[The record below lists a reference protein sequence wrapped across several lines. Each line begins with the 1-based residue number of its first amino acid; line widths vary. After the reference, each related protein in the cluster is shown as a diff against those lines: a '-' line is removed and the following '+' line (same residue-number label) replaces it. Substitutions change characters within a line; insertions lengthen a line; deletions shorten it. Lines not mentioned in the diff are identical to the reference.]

1 MIVPLPGDGTGIS
14 ESSDQ
19 SLLQDFRAGDLEAAT
34 ALYERYARRLFA
46 LARGQLPPNLSR
58 QVDPDDIV
66 QSVFRSFFEAAKAGA
81 FAVPDGSDL
90 WPLLLVVALNKIR
103 AQGAFHTAAKRDV
116 RRTQGLGESES
127 LAGALAALQ
136 SGGSQPFLRVVAL
149 DLIEALPPQVRAVV
163 ELRLEGYSVNQIA
176 TRVERTKRSV
186 ERLLQESRRRLD
198 QMLTEE
204 SPVV

>member
-1 MIVPLPGDGTGIS
+1 MIATLPGDGSGLT
-14 ESSDQ
+14 EPSDQ
-19 SLLQDFRAGDLEAAT
+19 SLLQGFQAGDLEAAT
-34 ALYERYARRLFA
+34 ALYERYARRLCA
-46 LARGQLPPNLSR
+46 LARGHLPPNLSR

-66 QSVFRSFFEAAKAGA
+66 QSVFRSFFEAARAGA

-116 RRTQGLGESES
+116 RRTQGLGESDH
-127 LAGALAALQ
+127 LAGAVATLE
-136 SGGSQPFLRVVAL
+136 SGGAQPFLRLVAM
-149 DLIEALPPQVRAVV
+149 DLIEALPPHVRAVV
-163 ELRLEGYSVNQIA
+163 ELRLEGYSVDQIA
-176 TRVERTKRSV
+176 ARVERTKRSV

-198 QMLTEE
+198 QMLAEE

>member
-1 MIVPLPGDGTGIS
+1 MLVPLPADGTGIT
-14 ESSDQ
+14 EPSDQ

-34 ALYERYARRLFA
+34 ALYERYARRLCA
-46 LARGQLPPNLSR
+46 LARGQLPSNLSR

-66 QSVFRSFFEAAKAGA
+66 QSVFRSFFAAARAGA
-81 FAVPDGSDL
+81 FEVPAGADL

-116 RRTQGLGESES
+116 RRTQALGESDN

-136 SGGSQPFLRVVAL
+136 TGGSQPFLRIVAL

-163 ELRLEGYSVNQIA
+163 ELRLEGYSVDQIA
-176 TRVERTKRSV
+176 TRVQRTKRSV

-198 QMLTEE
+198 QMLAEE